1 MTDTFDIKEII
12 EFVDGVVYDSTERH
26 LNDLQ
31 RDILQESILPTRQTY
46 EEIAEKYNYSVNY
59 VKQGVGPRL
68 WRLLSHAFGE
78 TVNKGNVR
86 SVINRYRQQIPSSI
100 TALFSESLTSL
111 PSTAQASLLSAE
123 ATTRSLEQLP
133 LNSLASGDIEFP
145 QNSVPLHSPFY
156 IERMPYERQCLEEL
170 TLDCAFIR
178 IKAPRQM
185 GKSSLLNRLI
195 SHAQNNHYASVL
207 IDFQQADSMILGDL
221 DRLLRW
227 ICASLNQKLKIQKN
241 ISEYWDEDWGSKLSC
256 TTYFQECIL
265 NSLPGPLLL
274 ALDEVNEVMDHPDVA
289 RDFFSLIRYWH
300 ERTKNDNQ
308 WQKLRMV
315 MVHSTE
321 IYIPLDINQ
330 SPLNVGLR
338 IELQPF
344 SRDQVV
350 DLVVRHGL
358 HLTEQQLSQL
368 MALVGG
374 HPYLIRQALY
384 QLRKQTL
391 AWDELLSTAATD
403 AGIYMDHLHRHFNHL
418 QRYPELAEAFIEVL
432 KSDRPVTLNP
442 IHLFKLNSLGLVTL
456 IGNQAKI
463 SCELYQHY
471 FSDRLGLSSTPT
483 AHPL

>member
-1 MTDTFDIKEII
+1 
-12 EFVDGVVYDSTERH
+12 
-26 LNDLQ
+26 
-31 RDILQESILPTRQTY
+31 
-46 EEIAEKYNYSVNY
+46 
-59 VKQGVGPRL
+59 
-68 WRLLSHAFGE
+68 
-78 TVNKGNVR
+78 
-86 SVINRYRQQIPSSI
+86 
-100 TALFSESLTSL
+100 
-111 PSTAQASLLSAE
+111 
-123 ATTRSLEQLP
+123 
-133 LNSLASGDIEFP
+133 
-145 QNSVPLHSPFY
+145 
-156 IERMPYERQCLEEL
+156 LEEL
-170 TLDCAFIR
+170 TLDGAFIR

-185 GKSSLLNRLI
+185 GKSSLLNRLV

-207 IDFQQADSMILGDL
+207 IDFQQADSIIFGDL

-241 ISEYWDEDWGSKLSC
+241 ISDYWDEDWGSKLSC

-344 SRDQVV
+344 SGDQVL
-350 DLVVRHGL
+350 DLAVRHGL

-368 MALVGG
+368 MVLVGG

-403 AGIYMDHLHRHFNHL
+403 AGIYMDHLRRHFNHL
-418 QRYPELAEAFIEVL
+418 QRDPELAEAFIEVL

-463 SCELYQHY
+463 SCELYQYY
-471 FSDRLGLSSTPT
+471 FSDRLGLGSIPA